1 MNKPTPPINLRQRQ
15 HLHALAGG
23 QRAAYPGL
31 NMNVLSSLS
40 KRKLVVARPG
50 PGSMF
55 CPRTGIMWAL
65 TRAGRIEITPT
76 KEA

>member
-1 MNKPTPPINLRQRQ
+1 MNRPVPPINPRQRE
-15 HLHALAGG
+15 HLQALAGG
-23 QRAAYPGL
+23 QRSAYPGL

-55 CPRTGIMWAL
+55 CPKTGIMWAL
-65 TRAGRIEITPT
+65 TRAGRSEINPA
-76 KEA
+76 KAA